1 MAKLPVSQL
10 IKLAEKDAAKDAAT
24 ETAKQAKIKAYHG
37 TPHDFDEFSTESI
50 GTGEGAQAYGRG
62 LYFAEREG
70 TAQSY
75 RDALSARRPNPTYLG
90 RGYDKL
96 DGPEYRALA
105 AIEKEIK
112 YNKDLTAEQAKD
124 QAIASL
130 KLRTQRASETIDPER
145 KAAVLSE
152 YAEDMDVLQS
162 MDSSEIKM
170 GGSMYEVEIDASP
183 DELIDFDA
191 PLGEQKT
198 LLNKLDEKYGDH
210 EIVLQQLG
218 VDLRD
223 NPSGVHLIDALGMRR
238 GDQKDAPQILKDIGI
253 KGIQYADALTRFSPG
268 QKTKNYVVFD
278 DNLITI
284 SKKYG
289 IPIGILGGMAKGLV
303 GGSALVGGISAAED
317 ANAGVLT
324 AALSPVLRK
333 NLTKLVQGEELTK
346 AEERV
351 VLKYVKKVKTTDDPW
366 GARER
371 MRMSEMETE
380 DVPVLQRPLVDPQ
393 EMVGSI
399 LIPVMGDPSIAG
411 SAVRASKGVE
421 GVPLDA
427 DVQLFGGP
435 NYGLESMYRQQPAAW
450 ESMYRAAATKQ
461 EHFLRGL
468 QENPGAEVY
477 GVYTMMGQTSLK
489 FNTYTSELALRQLS
503 ALKLNASDVDQFNTE
518 LRKVVPD
525 FAGLENPEAMMQ
537 VMGTIPATKANGDVL
552 SAGDF
557 RKTLITLMQKKKYT
571 KKGFPVIEDIER
583 IQTEP
588 YLRNLELGASGF
600 SIFRA
605 IPEADL
611 IQNSRVKAYDT
622 GIPGHYFGGMQYNL
636 PASMMFPRLWAR
648 TAAAIDKNG
657 DSLSFSQQVGQL
669 RGKTQD
675 SWYEV
680 ADQQWADT
688 ISKYTEAENV
698 RVQKIAKGTV
708 AAGTVIASP
717 FTFAQDNNDA
727 AYLNV
732 RQQAD
737 LTPGQI
743 RSQQIDARKAEERAS
758 KKSGTPE
765 SQANLGFIYDP
776 ESRSMRPRTEQ
787 DPAPSLVFRAI
798 QDVVAGTSEIPEQ
811 AVYGAVDAVGEV
823 VQAFGADGDFQFSEE
838 QYEPQ
843 TVTGGLARGITQFMV
858 GFIPAVKGLK
868 YAGMGAGLAR
878 TMIASA
884 VADATVFDPQG
895 GRLADL
901 ANQYPALQGP
911 LTDFMATDP
920 NDSEALGRFKNALE
934 GLAIGGV
941 ADGFVKAVRLI
952 KSRDTIKGI
961 AEDAGVTP
969 SELID
974 ETIDDAK
981 LLDGSG
987 VESKAMVRLRAQ
999 QETYQESVPLEEP
1012 EAEFIPFEEL
1022 AAEEN
1027 VGFVFPEFKSGRG
1040 DAPDEAAQNIN
1051 LNYLDSTEEI
1061 DALITRV
1068 AENDAP
1074 IINEARRQKVFNV
1087 DLPKLADDLGMT
1099 VDDLLS
1105 RPKGMAFNAEQI
1117 LASRKILVA
1126 SAENLVRLG
1135 KKAHGVEG
1143 TELDLAI
1150 MRRAMTQHRAIQ
1162 AQVAGMTAEASRAF
1176 QQFKVVA
1183 ESSLLQAKAVKDM
1196 LSANGGDGLNRD
1208 IARMLAELD
1217 DPAKVGSFVKNIHDA
1232 TKFDIAYEVWING
1245 LLSGLGTHV
1254 VNFVGNS
1261 LTIGTAVGERYIA
1274 AGISQAPR
1282 FVGKGG
1288 GEVTFREANNQ
1299 AAGIAM
1305 GAIDGMRLAWQALK
1319 TGEPADVL
1327 QKMELENHR
1336 SLTGEQLNISGVTGR
1351 AFDYIGEM
1359 VRIPGRLLTASDEF
1373 FKAVGYRME
1382 LNAQAFRQ
1390 IHQEGLEGAVAGARY
1405 QEIIKNP
1412 PENIQIAA
1420 INAARYQT
1428 FTNNLKDL
1436 QLQSVGNLGR
1446 AAETARNQ
1454 TGIFGGLV
1462 KVVIPFVRTP
1472 TNIMSYT
1479 LERTPLALISR
1490 NVRADIAAGGARK
1503 DLALAK
1509 IATGSM
1515 IMMGAS
1521 MLAQSGSITGAGHPD
1536 YKIRKLQEKSGWQPY
1551 SVLIGDTYY
1560 AYNRLDPIGSLLG
1573 IAADATYIMN
1583 NSSEQDAAEL
1593 SVAISLALTQNMA
1606 NKTYTS
1612 GVFEFMD
1619 AFFAPPTDEE
1629 LVSKKLLN
1637 YMARMGGSMIPF
1649 SSFVGSIE
1657 RQISPEVSATYDL
1670 MDRIKSRTPGL
1681 SGDLPPRRDVF
1692 GEIVYASGGLG
1703 PDFMAAVR
1711 TKDVKEDLVAEEMVR
1726 QEVSM
1731 SMPRMYFE
1739 GVDLTPE
1746 QYDRYMVLSSG
1757 DGLKGAKPLRI
1768 ELQKLINS
1776 SAYRSYSNGPEG
1788 DKTQAIRMVFRSYRR
1803 AAKDQLIAED
1813 VSLQQAIRNINFT
1826 NASESAY

>member
-1 MAKLPVSQL
+1 M
-10 IKLAEKDAAKDAAT
+10 
-24 ETAKQAKIKAYHG
+24 
-37 TPHDFDEFSTESI
+37 
-50 GTGEGAQAYGRG
+50 
-62 LYFAEREG
+62 
-70 TAQSY
+70 
-75 RDALSARRPNPTYLG
+75 
-90 RGYDKL
+90 
-96 DGPEYRALA
+96 
-105 AIEKEIK
+105 
-112 YNKDLTAEQAKD
+112 
-124 QAIASL
+124 
-130 KLRTQRASETIDPER
+130 
-145 KAAVLSE
+145 
-152 YAEDMDVLQS
+152 
-162 MDSSEIKM
+162 
-170 GGSMYEVEIDASP
+170 
-183 DELIDFDA
+183 
-191 PLGEQKT
+191 
-198 LLNKLDEKYGDH
+198 
-210 EIVLQQLG
+210 
-218 VDLRD
+218 
-223 NPSGVHLIDALGMRR
+223 
-238 GDQKDAPQILKDIGI
+238 
-253 KGIQYADALTRFSPG
+253 
-268 QKTKNYVVFD
+268 
-278 DNLITI
+278 
-284 SKKYG
+284 
-289 IPIGILGGMAKGLV
+289 
-303 GGSALVGGISAAED
+303 
-317 ANAGVLT
+317 
-324 AALSPVLRK
+324 
-333 NLTKLVQGEELTK
+333 
-346 AEERV
+346 
-351 VLKYVKKVKTTDDPW
+351 
-366 GARER
+366 
-371 MRMSEMETE
+371 
-380 DVPVLQRPLVDPQ
+380 
-393 EMVGSI
+393 
-399 LIPVMGDPSIAG
+399 
-411 SAVRASKGVE
+411 
-421 GVPLDA
+421 
-427 DVQLFGGP
+427 
-435 NYGLESMYRQQPAAW
+435 
-450 ESMYRAAATKQ
+450 
-461 EHFLRGL
+461 
-468 QENPGAEVY
+468 
-477 GVYTMMGQTSLK
+477 
-489 FNTYTSELALRQLS
+489 
-503 ALKLNASDVDQFNTE
+503 
-518 LRKVVPD
+518 
-525 FAGLENPEAMMQ
+525 
-537 VMGTIPATKANGDVL
+537 
-552 SAGDF
+552 
-557 RKTLITLMQKKKYT
+557 
-571 KKGFPVIEDIER
+571 
-583 IQTEP
+583 
-588 YLRNLELGASGF
+588 
-600 SIFRA
+600 
-605 IPEADL
+605 
-611 IQNSRVKAYDT
+611 
-622 GIPGHYFGGMQYNL
+622 
-636 PASMMFPRLWAR
+636 
-648 TAAAIDKNG
+648 
-657 DSLSFSQQVGQL
+657 
-669 RGKTQD
+669 
-675 SWYEV
+675 
-680 ADQQWADT
+680 
-688 ISKYTEAENV
+688 
-698 RVQKIAKGTV
+698 
-708 AAGTVIASP
+708 
-717 FTFAQDNNDA
+717 
-727 AYLNV
+727 
-732 RQQAD
+732 
-737 LTPGQI
+737 
-743 RSQQIDARKAEERAS
+743 
-758 KKSGTPE
+758 
-765 SQANLGFIYDP
+765 
-776 ESRSMRPRTEQ
+776 
-787 DPAPSLVFRAI
+787 
-798 QDVVAGTSEIPEQ
+798 
-811 AVYGAVDAVGEV
+811 YGAVDAVGEV

-1027 VGFVFPEFKSGRG
+1027 VGFVFTEFKSGRG
-1040 DAPDEAAQNIN
+1040 DVPDEAAQNIN
-1051 LNYLDSTEEI
+1051 LNNLDSTEEI

-1105 RPKGMAFNAEQI
+1105 RPKGAAFNAEQI

-1126 SAENLVRLG
+1126 SAENLVRLA
-1135 KKAHGVEG
+1135 KKANGVEG
-1143 TELDLAI
+1143 TELDLAM

-1162 AQVAGMTAEASRAF
+1162 AQVSGMTAEAGRAL
-1176 QQFKVVA
+1176 QQFRVVA
-1183 ESSLLQAKAVKDM
+1183 ESSRLQEKAVKDM

-1208 IARMLAELD
+1208 IARMLSELD
-1217 DPAKVGSFVKNIHDA
+1217 DPAKVGSFVKNSHDA
-1232 TKFDIAYEVWING
+1232 TKFQIAYEVWING

-1305 GAIDGMRLAWQALK
+1305 GAVDGMRLAWQALK

-1336 SLTGEQLNISGVTGR
+1336 SLTGEQLNLSGVTGR

-1436 QLQSVGNLGR
+1436 QLQSVGNLGI

>member
-1 MAKLPVSQL
+1 MAKLPVSQF
-10 IKLAEKDAAKDAAT
+10 IKSAEKVAAKD
-24 ETAKQAKIKAYHG
+24 AKIKAYHG
-37 TPHDFDEFSTESI
+37 SPHDFDEFSTDAI
-50 GTGEGAQAYGRG
+50 GSGTGAQAYGDG
-62 LYFAEREG
+62 LYFAEREA
-70 TAQSY
+70 TAQSF
-75 RDALSARRPNPTYLG
+75 RDSMSG
-90 RGYDKL
+90 
-96 DGPEYRALA
+96 
-105 AIEKEIK
+105 KE
-112 YNKDLTAEQAKD
+112 
-124 QAIASL
+124 ASL
-130 KLRTQRASETIDPER
+130 ES
-145 KAAVLSE
+145 S
-152 YAEDMDVLQS
+152 DVARPA
-162 MDSSEIKM
+162 
-170 GGSMYEVEIDASP
+170 GRMYEVEIDASP
-183 DELIDFDA
+183 AELFDYDL
-191 PLGEQKT
+191 PLKDQPAAVK
-198 LLNKLDEKYGDH
+198 KAAF
-210 EIVLQQLG
+210 EI
-218 VDLRD
+218 RD
-223 NPSGVHLIDALGMRR
+223 SV
-238 GDQKDAPQILKDIGI
+238 DQKIIDDYFDGDRNLIASDETYGAEFLNNVRKADGTVDGVEIALRNKGV
-253 KGIQYADALTRFSPG
+253 KGIQYADTLTRFSPG

-278 DNLITI
+278 DKLITI

-303 GGSALVGGISAAED
+303 GGSILVGGMSAAED

-333 NLTKLVQGEELTK
+333 NLTKLVQGEDLTK
-346 AEERV
+346 AEERAV
-351 VLKYVKKVKTTDDPW
+351 RKYIKKVETTDDPW

-411 SAVRASKGVE
+411 SVVRASKGVE

-450 ESMYRAAATKQ
+450 ESMYKAASTKQ

-468 QENPGAEVY
+468 QENPDADVY
-477 GVYTMMGQTSLK
+477 GVYTMMGQESLK
-489 FNTYTSELALRQLS
+489 FNTYTSELALRQLP
-503 ALKLNASDVDQFNTE
+503 ALKLKASDVDEFNAE

-537 VMGTIPATKANGDVL
+537 VMGTVRATKANGDVL

-557 RKTLITLMQKKKYT
+557 RKSLITLMQKKKYT
-571 KKGFPVIEDIER
+571 NKGFPVIEDIER

-588 YLRNLELGASGF
+588 DLRNLELGASGF
-600 SIFRA
+600 SIFKTM
-605 IPEADL
+605 PEADL
-611 IQNSRVKAYDT
+611 IQNSRVAAYDT
-622 GIPGHYFGGMQYNL
+622 GIPGHYFGGMQYNI

-657 DSLSFSQQVGQL
+657 DSLSFSSQVGQL

-675 SWYEV
+675 GWYEV

-688 ISKYTEAENV
+688 ISEYTQAENV
-698 RVQKIAKGTV
+698 RVQKIAKGTI

-717 FTFAQDNNDA
+717 FTLAQDNNDA

-743 RSQQIDARKAEERAS
+743 RRQQIEARKAEEGAS

-776 ESRSMRPRTEQ
+776 EIRSMRPRTQQ
-787 DPAPSLVFRAI
+787 DPSPSLAFRAI
-798 QDVVAGTSEIPEQ
+798 QDITTGVSEIPEQ
-811 AVYGAVDAVGEV
+811 SVYGAVDAVGEV
-823 VQAFGADGDFQFSEE
+823 VQAFGGEGDFQFNEE
-838 QYEPQ
+838 EYQPQ
-843 TVTGGLARGITQFMV
+843 TVTGGLARGISQFMV

-868 YAGMGAGLAR
+868 YAGMGAGLTR
-878 TMIASA
+878 SLIAEG
-884 VADATVFDPQG
+884 VVGATVFDPHG
-895 GRLADL
+895 PRLSDL
-901 ANQYPALQGP
+901 ANQYPELQNP
-911 LTDFMATDP
+911 ITEFMASDP
-920 NDSEALGRFKNALE
+920 NDSDALGRFKNALE
-934 GLAIGGV
+934 TMVVGGLAE
-941 ADGFVKAVRLI
+941 GFVNAVRLI

-987 VESKAMVRLRAQ
+987 VESEGMIKLRAQ
-999 QETYQESVPLEEP
+999 LEEP
-1012 EAEFIPFEEL
+1012 EAEFIPFEDL

-1040 DAPDEAAQNIN
+1040 DVPDEAAQNIN
-1051 LNYLDSTEEI
+1051 LNNLNSTEEI

-1074 IINEARRQKVFNV
+1074 FINEARRQKVSNK
-1087 DLPKLADDLGMT
+1087 DLNDLADDLGMT
-1099 VDDLLS
+1099 VGDLLS
-1105 RPKGMAFNAEQI
+1105 RPKGAAFNSEQI

-1126 SAENLVRLG
+1126 SAENLVRLAR
-1135 KKAHGVEG
+1135 KANAVNG
-1143 TELDLAI
+1143 TELDLAM

-1162 AQVAGMTAEASRAF
+1162 AQVSGMTAEAGRAL
-1176 QQFKVVA
+1176 QQFKVIA
-1183 ESSLLQAKAVKDM
+1183 KSSRLQEKAIKDI
-1196 LSANGGDGLNRD
+1196 LNANGGDDLNRGL
-1208 IARMLAELD
+1208 AKMLSELD
-1217 DPAKVGSFVKNIHDA
+1217 DPAKVGSFVKNNHDA

-1245 LLSGLGTHV
+1245 LLSSPGTHI
-1254 VNFVGNS
+1254 VNFQGNS
-1261 LTIGTAVGERYIA
+1261 LTIGFAIGERYA
-1274 AGISQAPR
+1274 AAAISQAPR
-1282 FVGKGG
+1282 LIGKGG
-1288 GEVTFREANNQ
+1288 GEVTFDEANALAVGVAQ
-1299 AAGIAM
+1299 GS
-1305 GAIDGMRLAWQALK
+1305 IDGMRLAWQALK
-1319 TGEPADVL
+1319 TGEPSDVM
-1327 QKMELENHR
+1327 QKMEIENHR
-1336 SLTGEQLNISGVTGR
+1336 ALTGEQLNQSGVMGR
-1351 AFDYIGEM
+1351 AFDYLGET
-1359 VRIPGRLLTASDEF
+1359 VRIPGRLLTTSDEF

-1390 IHQEGLEGAVAGARY
+1390 IHQEGLEGAAATARY

-1412 PENIQIAA
+1412 PENIKLTA
-1420 INAARYQT
+1420 IDASRYGT

-1436 QLQSVGNLGR
+1436 KLQSVATVGR
-1446 AAETARNQ
+1446 GGEFLRNAS
-1454 TGIFGGLV
+1454 GPVGGFF
-1462 KVVIPFVRTP
+1462 KVIIPFVRTP

-1515 IMMGAS
+1515 VMMGSS
-1521 MLAQSGSITGAGHPD
+1521 MLAQSGVITGSGPDD
-1536 YKIRKLQEKSGWQPY
+1536 YKIRKLMEKSGWQPY
-1551 SVLIGDTYY
+1551 SILIGDTYY

-1573 IAADATYIMN
+1573 LAADTTYIMN
-1583 NSSEQDAAEL
+1583 NSTEQDAAEL
-1593 SVAISLALTQNMA
+1593 SVAVTLSLSQNMA

-1619 AFFAPPTDEE
+1619 AFFAPSTGDEP
-1629 LVSKKLLN
+1629 VPQRFLN
-1637 YMARMGGSMIPF
+1637 YIARMGSSAVPF
-1649 SSFVGSIE
+1649 SSLFGAIE
-1657 RQISPEVSATYDL
+1657 RQISPEISATYDI
-1670 MDRIKSRTPGL
+1670 MDRIKSRMPGF
-1681 SGDLPPRRDVF
+1681 SEDLPPRRDIF

-1703 PDFMAAVR
+1703 PDFMASIR
-1711 TKDVKEDLVAEEMVR
+1711 TRDVKEDLVAEEMVR

-1739 GVDLTPE
+1739 GVDLTPK

-1757 DGLKGAKPLRI
+1757 DGLKGAKPLRT

-1788 DKTQAIRMVFRSYRR
+1788 DKAQAIRMVFRSYRS

-1813 VSLQQAIRNINFT
+1813 ASLQQAIVDEEKTQYLKGR
-1826 NASESAY
+1826 SQ